1 MKTRDMGRILLVDH
15 SRGALLFQE
24 SILRRRRATITT
36 ALAGTEALKI
46 AQEELPHLILFA
58 YDLFDMSGPEFCKSI
73 RDDERTRG
81 ISLLFVCDRGND
93 DQCEMCLDAGC
104 NDVIFRPLER
114 HELDA
119 KIAKLTTIPA
129 RRQLRTLTRIEVSLE
144 NSGRFVLGRS
154 LNISSNG
161 MLIESERVLPGEGR
175 LRLKFYLPGETVPVE
190 VMAEVLRS
198 EFAGTT
204 ARYGVRFMDLD
215 RNAQE
220 QIERYVQRLRSRE
233 LI

>member
-1 MKTRDMGRILLVDH
+1 MKQRETGRILLVDH
-15 SRGALLFQE
+15 SRSALMFQE
-24 SILRRRRATITT
+24 TILRRRRATVTT
-36 ALAGTEALKI
+36 ALAGTEALEI
-46 AQEELPHLILFA
+46 ARKELPHLILFGF
-58 YDLFDMSGPEFCKSI
+58 DLFDMAGDEFCRAI
-73 RDDERTRG
+73 REDDRTRH
-81 ISLLFVCDRGND
+81 ISLLFVCDRGD
-93 DQCEMCLDAGC
+93 DEHSEQCRTAGC
-104 NDVIFRPLER
+104 NDVIFKPLER
-114 HELDA
+114 NELDA

-161 MLIESERVLPGEGR
+161 MLIESDRVLPGQGQ
-175 LRLKFYLPGETVPVE
+175 LRLKFYLPGESVQVE
-190 VMAEVLRS
+190 VTAEVLRS

-204 ARYGVRFMDLD
+204 ARYGVRFIDLD
-215 RNAQE
+215 SVAQE